1 MVYLTRKE
9 HFNAAHRL
17 YNPNWS
23 AEKNEEVFG
32 RCANKNWHGH
42 NYDLYVTV
50 KGEPDPDTG
59 FIMNAK
65 ELSALMKREVVERFD
80 HMNLNLDV
88 PHFNNLQPS
97 TENFVKII
105 WQILEPHIHGCRLH
119 AIRLQETEN
128 IYCEYFG
135 E

>member
-17 YNPNWS
+17 HNASWS
-23 AEKNEEVFG
+23 EEKNQEVFG

-42 NYDLYVTV
+42 NYDVYVTV
-50 KGEPDPDTG
+50 KGDPDPDTG

-65 ELSALMKREVVERFD
+65 ELSALIQREVVDRFD
-80 HMNLNLDV
+80 HMNLNMDV
-88 PHFNNLQPS
+88 DFFHEMQPS
-97 TENFVKII
+97 TENFVVVI
-105 WQILEPHIHGCRLH
+105 WKLLEPHIQECRLH